1 MHFVLCVS
9 AEAILVKILMK
20 LKCARDDVNVGAPEA
35 RRQATEQPLSPLPP
49 SCSLLSLSYRFN
61 CKFSAQVE
69 AEKERER
76 EKGGG
81 RQRNSPNETIQLTI
95 KVLQHSQINDEKIN
109 CICDS
114 IP

>member
-35 RRQATEQPLSPLPP
+35 RRQATEQLLFSPLP

-69 AEKERER
+69 AEKEKER

>member
-1 MHFVLCVS
+1 
-9 AEAILVKILMK
+9 MK

-35 RRQATEQPLSPLPP
+35 RRQAAEQPPFSPPP

-61 CKFSAQVE
+61 CKFTAQVE
-69 AEKERER
+69 AEKERKR

>member
-20 LKCARDDVNVGAPEA
+20 LKCAQDDVNVGAPEA
-35 RRQATEQPLSPLPP
+35 RRQATEQPLFSPPP

-76 EKGGG
+76 ERG
-81 RQRNSPNETIQLTI
+81 RET
-95 KVLQHSQINDEKIN
+95 E
-109 CICDS
+109 
-114 IP
+114 

>member
-35 RRQATEQPLSPLPP
+35 RRQATEQPSYPLPP
-49 SCSLLSLSYRFN
+49 LPAPCCLPATALIASSVRRSR
-61 CKFSAQVE
+61 Q
-69 AEKERER
+69 KERER
-76 EKGGG
+76 VRRRE

>member
-49 SCSLLSLSYRFN
+49 FLLPVVS
-61 CKFSAQVE
+61 
-69 AEKERER
+69 
-76 EKGGG
+76 
-81 RQRNSPNETIQLTI
+81 QLP
-95 KVLQHSQINDEKIN
+95 L
-109 CICDS
+109 
-114 IP
+114 